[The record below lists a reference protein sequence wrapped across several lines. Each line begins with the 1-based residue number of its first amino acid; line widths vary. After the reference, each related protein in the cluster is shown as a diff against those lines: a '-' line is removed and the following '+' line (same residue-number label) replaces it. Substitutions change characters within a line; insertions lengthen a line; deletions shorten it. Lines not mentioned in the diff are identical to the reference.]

1 MSYFK
6 KSISVILASV
16 IFSLPCGLSRV
27 YAATGSKSDPIII
40 DNADHWHEIAKNIQE
55 NEDWSK
61 GKYFSLNKN
70 FRIFGSQP
78 LAPSGAEKHKFYGT
92 FNGNGHYVYIN
103 AGSTA
108 FGYIGKGANVN
119 GLTVKGKGKMADI
132 NEGTIENCIS
142 IADTD
147 CGFVRS
153 NHGIIQDCSVE
164 EDAELTTAG
173 IAYDNGSDG
182 QIHRCKVLGMI
193 TGSAG
198 AGLVHTN
205 QGIITNCLF
214 LGQTLAKTSSPSI
227 SGLVVHNN
235 GLIDC
240 CTTRGKMSGGVYLVS
255 QTSESKSLA
264 KQCTV
269 GKGAHGAT
277 YERMFGP
284 GYPSDNIEQCGYE
297 GFNQEDYCDLRTPDI
312 KTREAIITV
321 GLECLEIAMNPL
333 GPEFLIVDMLSER
346 NSVKRDMALG
356 LYAAAYDA
364 FVKAPVELVTWLPG
378 KFDCLK
384 EEMEWIRDKAGIPSR
399 FLEGMAKD
407 PLVFKVSKIGG
418 DIACLFI
425 GVKGA
430 ITAVTKAGK
439 LIKIGRTA
447 SGIGKVIPVNFR
459 PGLMPVATAGSSALA
474 LEAAPQMI
482 IENVEEAKQALGILK
497 TTLMQAG
504 KVAGG
509 GAVAGG
515 GGSSLAHDIGST
527 SSTTAPQSST
537 SGGSSE
543 PLEIRIEGRGSTGR
557 TVPVNLKEQIAMK
570 EVKSNPLKDATDLSA
585 SGKFVMN
592 DARWPAGEGWVKMSK
607 NVNGVEIHFL
617 YNKIKHV
624 FDDFKFVS

>member
-1 MSYFK
+1 MSYLK

-119 GLTVKGKGKMADI
+119 GLTVKGKGKMADV

-153 NHGIIQDCSVE
+153 NHGIIQDCFVE

-182 QIHRCKVLGMI
+182 QIHRCRVLGMI
-193 TGSAG
+193 TGSTG

-297 GFNQEDYCDLRTPDI
+297 GFNQEDYCDLRTPAI
-312 KTREAIITV
+312 KTMETIIAV
-321 GLECLEIAMNPL
+321 ELECLEIAMNPL
-333 GPEFLIVDMLSER
+333 GSTFMTVDMLSER
-346 NSVKRDMALG
+346 NSVRRDMALG

-384 EEMEWIRDKAGIPSR
+384 EEMEWIRDKAGLPSR
-399 FLEGMAKD
+399 FFEGMAHD

-430 ITAVTKAGK
+430 ITAVTKTGK

-447 SGIGKVIPVNFR
+447 SGMGKVIPVNFR

-482 IENVEEAKQALGILK
+482 IENVEEASKALGMLK
-497 TTLMQAG
+497 STLMQAG
-504 KVAGG
+504 KVAGSG
-509 GAVAGG
+509 VVAGG
-515 GGSSLAHDIGST
+515 GGSSLAHDVGST
-527 SSTTAPQSST
+527 SSPTEPQSST
-537 SGGSSE
+537 PGGSSE
-543 PLEIRIEGRGSTGR
+543 SLEIRIEGRGSTGR

-592 DARWPAGEGWVKMSK
+592 DVRWPASEGWVKMSK

>member
-1 MSYFK
+1 MSYLK

-193 TGSAG
+193 TGSTG

-284 GYPSDNIEQCGYE
+284 GYPSENIEQCGYE
-297 GFNQEDYCDLRTPDI
+297 GFNQEDYCDLRTPAI
-312 KTREAIITV
+312 KTMEAIIAV
-321 GLECLEIAMNPL
+321 ELECLEIAMNPL
-333 GPEFLIVDMLSER
+333 GSTFMTVNMLSEG
-346 NSVKRDMALG
+346 NSVRRDMALG

-384 EEMEWIRDKAGIPSR
+384 EEMEWIRDKAGLPSR

-425 GVKGA
+425 GVKGT

-447 SGIGKVIPVNFR
+447 SGMGKVIPVNFR
-459 PGLMPVATAGSSALA
+459 PGLMPVATSGSSALA
-474 LEAAPQMI
+474 LEAAPQLI
-482 IENVEEAKQALGILK
+482 IESVQEASKALGILRS
-497 TTLMQAG
+497 TLMQAG
-504 KVAGG
+504 KVAGSG
-509 GAVAGG
+509 VVAGG
-515 GGSSLAHDIGST
+515 GGFSLAHDIGST
-527 SSTTAPQSST
+527 SSTAPQSST
-537 SGGSSE
+537 SGGSTSE
-543 PLEIRIEGRGSTGR
+543 YGVDNRRV
-557 TVPVNLKEQIAMK
+557 VPKNLQEQLAMQQ
-570 EVKSNPLKDATDLSA
+570 VKSDPLRNAKELPITL
-585 SGKFVMN
+585 N
-592 DARWPAGEGWVKMSK
+592 DPRWPASEGWVKMQSI
-607 NVNGVEIHFL
+607 VETEKGKITIHFVF
-617 YNKIKHV
+617 NKIKHI
-624 FDDFKFVS
+624 FDDFKFIDY